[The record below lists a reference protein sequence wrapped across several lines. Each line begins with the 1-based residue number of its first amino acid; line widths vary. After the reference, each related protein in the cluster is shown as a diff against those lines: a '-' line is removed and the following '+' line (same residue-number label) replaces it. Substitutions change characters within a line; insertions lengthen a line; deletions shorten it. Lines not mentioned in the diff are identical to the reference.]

1 MAVSLCQILNLQSW
15 AFAQGSDWHVRSTR
29 RGVTMKVLFPRLLL
43 SVLSILLINGCS
55 NRDDAAVEAVTEPDQ
70 PRLLSDFELVSRA
83 TYFGNPERT
92 QGRISPD
99 GSKMSFMAPLDG
111 VLNVW
116 VGPLGD
122 FAGAEPVTNDKM
134 RGVGQHQWALNGRNV
149 LYLRDQGGD
158 EDFHI
163 YSVDLETGETIDLTP
178 FEKTTGI
185 FVGGSYRYAD
195 EYLIG
200 MNNRDA
206 RWHDVWRVNV
216 RTGDRQLVEQHDRF
230 SGFVADLDLNLRL
243 AFEPTSD
250 GGQMVYK
257 RLQSGE
263 WDEFFKIEK
272 EDALTT
278 NVLAFTEDG
287 NQFLMLDSSGR
298 DKSALLRVDFE
309 TDDRTIIA
317 ENPSAD
323 ISEVIVN
330 PETNEPLAY
339 SVNHLRKDWYGL
351 TENIEEDLDLLR
363 GTLTGDISVLA
374 QTRDDRL
381 WTVVSDGAKNPL
393 TYFAFDRSSGD
404 VKKMFTARPDLD
416 GKPLNEMHPVSIT
429 SRDGLELVSYLTLP
443 PHADAD
449 GDGRPENPVPM
460 VLDVHGGPWA
470 RNEYGYTSWSQWLS
484 NRGYAV
490 LNVNYRGST
499 GFGKGF
505 LNAGDKQ
512 WAADMHND
520 LIDAVDWAI
529 SENIAPADKIAIA
542 GGSYGGYATLVG
554 LTFTPETFACGVD
567 IVGPSN
573 LVTLLESIPPYWASF
588 LETFAQRVGDP
599 RTEEGQK
606 FLRSRSPLFLS
617 DQIVRPLLIGQGA
630 NDPRVKQPES
640 DQIVAAMQGN
650 ELPVTY
656 VLYPDEGHGFAR
668 PENRESFYAIMEAF
682 LAECLGGRSEEF
694 GDALVGSSV
703 QVPVGAEHI
712 TGLGEALEG
721 FEPVIKK

>member
-1 MAVSLCQILNLQSW
+1 VKIL
-15 AFAQGSDWHVRSTR
+15 FI
-29 RGVTMKVLFPRLLL
+29 RLLPFFL
-43 SVLSILLINGCS
+43 SVVLITGCG
-55 NRDDAAVEAVTEPDQ
+55 NRDDAAVESAAEPDR
-70 PRLLSDFELVSRA
+70 PRLLSDFELVARS
-83 TYFGNPERT
+83 TYFGNPERI
-92 QGRISPD
+92 QGRIGPD
-99 GSKMSFMAPLDG
+99 GSKMSFMAPLNG

-122 FAGAEPVTNDKM
+122 FDSAKPITNDEL
-134 RGVGQHQWALNGRNV
+134 RGISRHQWALNGRNL

-163 YSVDLETGETIDLTP
+163 HSVDLETGETIDLTP
-178 FEKTTGI
+178 FEKITGT
-185 FVGGSYRYAD
+185 FVGGSYRFAD

-200 MNNRDA
+200 INNRDA

-216 RTGDRQLVEQHDRF
+216 RTGERQLVEEHDRF
-230 SGFVADLDLNLRL
+230 SEFVADLDLNVRL

-250 GGQMVYK
+250 GGQLVYK
-257 RLQSGE
+257 RLPSGE

-278 NVLAFTEDG
+278 SVLAFNEDG
-287 NQFLMLDSSGR
+287 SHFLMLDSSGS
-298 DKSALLRVDFE
+298 DKSALVLVDFA

-317 ENPSAD
+317 ENPTAD

-330 PETNEPLAY
+330 PETNEPIAY
-339 SVNHLRKDWYGL
+339 AVNYLRKDWYGL
-351 TENIEEDLDLLR
+351 TDSAKEDLALLQE
-363 GTLTGDISVLA
+363 TLTGSISVLA
-374 QTRDDRL
+374 QTQNDQL
-381 WTVVSDGAKNPL
+381 WTVISDGAKNPL
-393 TYFAFDRSSGD
+393 TYFAFDRSAGS
-404 VKKMFTARPDLD
+404 VKKMFTSRPELD
-416 GKPLNEMHPVSIT
+416 DKPLNEMHPVAIT

-443 PHADAD
+443 PHVDAD
-449 GDGRPENPVPM
+449 GDMRPDEPVPM
-460 VLDVHGGPWA
+460 VLAVHGGPWA
-470 RNEYGYTSWSQWLS
+470 RDEYGYSSWSQWLS
-484 NRGYAV
+484 NRGLAV

-499 GFGKGF
+499 GFGKAF

-520 LIDAVDWAI
+520 LIDAVNWAVA
-529 SENIAPADKIAIA
+529 EGIAPVDKIAIA
-542 GGSYGGYATLVG
+542 GGSYGGYATLAG
-554 LTFTPETFACGVD
+554 LTFTPEIFACGVD

-599 RTEEGQK
+599 RTEEGRL
-606 FLRSRSPLFLS
+606 FLRSRSPLFLA

-640 DQIVAAMQGN
+640 DQIVTAMTDK

-668 PENRESFYAIMEAF
+668 PENRESFYAIMEVF
-682 LAECLGGRSEEF
+682 LAQCLGGRSQDI
-694 GDALVGSSV
+694 GDALAGSST
-703 QVPVGAEHI
+703 QVPVGAENI
-712 TGLGEALEG
+712 AGLEEALDG
-721 FEPVIKK
+721 FEPDIKK

>member
-1 MAVSLCQILNLQSW
+1 MN
-15 AFAQGSDWHVRSTR
+15 
-29 RGVTMKVLFPRLLL
+29 VLFRRFSL
-43 SVLSILLINGCS
+43 VLVSIILINGCG
-55 NRDDAAVEAVTEPDQ
+55 NRDDAAVESAPGPDQ
-70 PRLLSDFELVSRA
+70 VRSLSDFELVSRA

-122 FAGAEPVTNDKM
+122 FASVKSVTDDKL
-134 RGVGQHQWALNGRNV
+134 RGVSQHQWALNGRNV

-185 FVGGSYRYAD
+185 FVGGSHRFAD

-216 RTGDRQLVEQHDRF
+216 RTGERQLIEQHDRF
-230 SGFVADLDLNLRL
+230 SGFIADLDLNLRL
-243 AFEPTSD
+243 AFEPTPD
-250 GGQMVYK
+250 GGQMVFK
-257 RLQSGE
+257 HLPSGE

-278 NVLAFTEDG
+278 GVLAFNVDGTE
-287 NQFLMLDSSGR
+287 FLMLDSSGR
-298 DKSALLRVDFE
+298 DKSALLLVDFE
-309 TDDRTIIA
+309 TDDRTLIA
-317 ENPSAD
+317 ENPTAD

-351 TENIEEDLDLLR
+351 TKSVEKDLALL
-363 GTLTGDISVLA
+363 TDALTGDISVLA
-374 QTRDDRL
+374 QTQDNQL
-381 WTVVSDGAKNPL
+381 WTVISDGAKNPL
-393 TYFAFDRSSGD
+393 TYFAFDRSSAS
-404 VKKMFTARPDLD
+404 VNKMFTARPDLD

-449 GDGRPENPVPM
+449 GDGRPDKAVPM

-470 RNEYGYTSWSQWLS
+470 RNAYGYTAWSQWLS
-484 NRGYAV
+484 NRGFAV

-499 GFGKGF
+499 GFGKSF

-529 SENIAPADKIAIA
+529 AENIAPADRIAIA

-588 LETFAQRVGDP
+588 LETFAQKVGDP
-599 RTEEGQK
+599 RTEEGQQ
-606 FLRSRSPLFLS
+606 FLRSRSPLFRS

-630 NDPRVKQPES
+630 NDPRVKQPEA

-682 LAECLGGRSEEF
+682 LAKCLGGRSQDI
-694 GDALVGSSV
+694 GDALAGSSV

-712 TGLGEALEG
+712 TGLQEALEG
-721 FEPVIKK
+721 FEPVIKN

>member
-1 MAVSLCQILNLQSW
+1 MA
-15 AFAQGSDWHVRSTR
+15 STGR
-29 RGVTMKVLFPRLLL
+29 CDAPKGARTVKVLISRLFLFFV
-43 SVLSILLINGCS
+43 SIVLISGCG
-55 NRDDAAVEAVTEPDQ
+55 NRDDVAEDSATEPDQ
-70 PRLLSDFELVSRA
+70 SRLLSDFELIPRA
-83 TYFGNPERT
+83 TFFGNPERT

-116 VGPLGD
+116 VGSLGD
-122 FAGAEPVTNDKM
+122 FASVEPVTDDKL
-134 RGVGQHQWALNGRNV
+134 RGISQHQWALNGRNV

-163 YSVDLETGETIDLTP
+163 YSVDLESGETIDLTP
-178 FEKTTGI
+178 FEKTTAI
-185 FVGGSYRYAD
+185 FVGGSYRLED

-216 RTGDRQLVEQHDRF
+216 RTGQRQLVEQHDRF
-230 SGFVADLDLNLRL
+230 SGFTADLDLKLRL
-243 AFEPTSD
+243 AYEPTPD

-257 RLQSGE
+257 HLPSGE
-263 WDEFFKIEK
+263 WHEFFKIEK

-278 NVLAFTEDG
+278 YVLAFNEEGTH
-287 NQFLMLDSSGR
+287 FLMLDSSGR
-298 DKSALLRVDFE
+298 DKSALLLVDFE

-317 ENPSAD
+317 ENSTAD
-323 ISEVIVN
+323 ISDIIVN

-339 SVNHLRKDWYGL
+339 SVNHLRNDWYGL
-351 TENIEEDLDLLR
+351 TESVEKDLALLR
-363 GTLTGDISVLA
+363 ENLTGDISVVA
-374 QTRDDRL
+374 QTRDNQL
-381 WTVVSDGAKNPL
+381 WTVVSDGAKNPQ
-393 TYFAFDRSSGD
+393 TYFAFDRSSGGIE
-404 VKKMFTARPDLD
+404 KIFSARPDLD
-416 GKPLNEMHPVSIT
+416 DIPLNEMHPVAIT

-443 PHADAD
+443 PHTDAD
-449 GDGRPENPVPM
+449 GDGRPDKPVPL

-470 RNEYGYTSWSQWLS
+470 RDEYGYTSWSQWLS

-490 LNVNYRGST
+490 LNVNYRGSA

-520 LIDAVDWAI
+520 LIDAVSWAI
-529 SENIAPADKIAIA
+529 AEDIAPADKIAIA

-606 FLRSRSPLFLS
+606 FLRSRSPLFRS

-630 NDPRVKQPES
+630 NDPRVKQPEA

-650 ELPVTY
+650 EQPVTY

-668 PENRESFYAIMEAF
+668 PENRESFYAIMEGF
-682 LAECLGGRSEEF
+682 LAKCLGGRSQDI
-694 GDALVGSSV
+694 GDALAGSSV
-703 QVPVGAEHI
+703 QVPVGAEHVI
-712 TGLGEALEG
+712 GLQEALEG
-721 FEPVIKK
+721 FEPVIKN

>member
-1 MAVSLCQILNLQSW
+1 MKELCTRALL
-15 AFAQGSDWHVRSTR
+15 FA
-29 RGVTMKVLFPRLLL
+29 VTMLF
-43 SVLSILLINGCS
+43 ITGCS
-55 NRDDAAVEAVTEPDQ
+55 NDDNAAIKEAKVSDQ
-70 PRLLSDFELVSRA
+70 PHLLSDFELVPRA
-83 TYFGNPERT
+83 TFFGNPERT

-122 FAGAEPVTNDKM
+122 FANAKPVTNDKL
-134 RGVGQHQWALNGRNV
+134 RGVSQHQWALNGRSV

-163 YSVDLETGETIDLTP
+163 HSVDLETGKTIDLTP
-178 FEKTTGI
+178 FEKTTGV
-185 FVGGSYRYAD
+185 FVGGSYRYPD

-206 RWHDVWRVNV
+206 RWHDVWRVNI
-216 RTGDRQLVEQHDRF
+216 RTGERQLVEQHDRF
-230 SGFVADLDLNLRL
+230 SGFLADLELNLRL
-243 AFEPTSD
+243 AFEPTPD

-257 RLQSGE
+257 RLPSGE

-278 NVLAFTEDG
+278 NVLAFNEDG
-287 NQFLMLDSSGR
+287 TQFLMLDSAGR
-298 DKSALLRVDFE
+298 DKSALLLVDFE

-317 ENPSAD
+317 ENPTAD
-323 ISEVIVN
+323 ISEVIVD

-339 SVNHLRKDWYGL
+339 SVNHLRTDWYGL
-351 TENIEEDLDLLR
+351 TENVEKDLALLAE
-363 GTLTGDISVLA
+363 TLTGDISVLA
-374 QTRDDRL
+374 QTRDNQL
-381 WTVVSDGAKNPL
+381 WTVVSDSAKNPL
-393 TYFAFDRSSGD
+393 TYFAFDRSSED
-404 VKKMFTARPDLD
+404 VTKMFTARPKLD

-449 GDGRPENPVPM
+449 GDGRPDKPVPM

-470 RNEYGYTSWSQWLS
+470 RNGYGYTSWSQWLS

-499 GFGKGF
+499 GFGKGV

-520 LIDAVDWAI
+520 LIDAVNWAI
-529 SENIAPADKIAIA
+529 SENVAPADKIAIA

-599 RTEEGQK
+599 RTEEGRK

-617 DQIVRPLLIGQGA
+617 DRIVRPLLIGQGA

-650 ELPVTY
+650 ETPVTY

-682 LAECLGGRSEEF
+682 LATCLGGRSQDF
-694 GDALVGSSV
+694 GDALNGSSI

-712 TGLGEALEG
+712 TGLREALDG